1 MKRVNLFLIL
11 LIASITALATAT
23 AVGFAIFSTQQ
34 NPTSWMSQMWST
46 HTGDNSGTGMG
57 SIMGHDDTVVQAT
70 NVSYLPYYGILYAVL
85 IAVTVIGVVGL
96 SYYVVYPQIRVGAAP
111 QPTSMTQ
118 VTASSASQAAS
129 SASAYESVSKTLTED
144 ERKVISVLQAHQGK
158 YLQKYIKAETG
169 LSRLQTHRIIARL
182 SDRGIVSL
190 EKVGNTN
197 QVTVADWLK
206 QKQ

>member
-11 LIASITALATAT
+11 LIASITALVTAT
-23 AVGFAIFSTQQ
+23 IVGFAIFSTQQ

-46 HTGDNSGTGMG
+46 HSDNGYGGMG
-57 SIMGHDDTVVQAT
+57 GMMEHDANVVQAT
-70 NVSYLPYYGILYAVL
+70 NVSYLPYFGILYAVL
-85 IAVTVIGVVGL
+85 IAVTVIGIVGL
-96 SYYVVYPQIRVGAAP
+96 SYYLVYPQIRFGATT
-111 QPTSMTQ
+111 QPP
-118 VTASSASQAAS
+118 TAIAQASSVSASQAA

-197 QVTVADWLK
+197 QVFLADWLN
-206 QKQ
+206 